1 MRNNS
6 AATGKHRP
14 ADRSFCCPRSG
25 ISERYPHIPP
35 SCPAPSVHSPAF
47 RGRAT
52 KSYHPEEQP
61 PQTRRLTRPWRR
73 SPPDTA
79 GTDSRLPGT
88 SLPLPPARPTLRP
101 RSAWQAGRILR
112 KSSRLDCR
120 PGRFQNPC
128 RPLHRPVFPTLLS
141 DMCSSRPRSIP
152 SRGRC
157 SHSKN
162 RNAGRI

>member
-14 ADRSFCCPRSG
+14 VGRSFCCPRSG

-52 KSYHPEEQP
+52 KLYHPEEQP
-61 PQTRRLTRPWRR
+61 PQTRRLTGQGRQ
-73 SPPDTA
+73 SPPNTA
-79 GTDSRLPGT
+79 GADSCLLET
-88 SLPLPPARPTLRP
+88 SLRTLPAIPTRRPHSAR
-101 RSAWQAGRILR
+101 QAGRRNRGSSHSNSRSGTPQILCR
-112 KSSRLDCR
+112 HCPAHPARISPLSLRRL
-120 PGRFQNPC
+120 
-128 RPLHRPVFPTLLS
+128 
-141 DMCSSRPRSIP
+141 RSTP